1 MIKIMTEKMLNEII
15 SKAKSEMWQE
25 MQTEQ
30 KLDRIQSQ
38 LYEMD
43 ARLMKLEHGG
53 IPTLEQT
60 ESTGSPIGDYR
71 DGVGAWQTDKLTEE
85 EFDTMIA
92 KGLLGQT
99 DCDDRYAVRT
109 DSGEVVAYACP
120 LGCEQTD
127 CGWK

>member
-1 MIKIMTEKMLNEII
+1 MIKIMTDKMLNEII

-60 ESTGSPIGDYR
+60 
-71 DGVGAWQTDKLTEE
+71 VGKE
-85 EFDTMIA
+85 
-92 KGLLGQT
+92 
-99 DCDDRYAVRT
+99 
-109 DSGEVVAYACP
+109 
-120 LGCEQTD
+120 
-127 CGWK
+127 

>member
-1 MIKIMTEKMLNEII
+1 MIKIMTDKMLNEII

-30 KLDRIQSQ
+30 KLDRLQSQ

-60 ESTGSPIGDYR
+60 ERSS
-71 DGVGAWQTDKLTEE
+71 E
-85 EFDTMIA
+85 
-92 KGLLGQT
+92 
-99 DCDDRYAVRT
+99 
-109 DSGEVVAYACP
+109 
-120 LGCEQTD
+120 
-127 CGWK
+127 